1 MTHCI
6 SGLRKDMES
15 INYEIRNIFIII
27 RLKKI
32 STNFFLFDLHT
43 ALSVNKHIQSM
54 LPATGNN
61 NTGAPGEAKAKAK
74 KLKPTLQSRVVD
86 PVGVDIDPDS
96 TRVRIGIVA

>member
-1 MTHCI
+1 
-6 SGLRKDMES
+6 
-15 INYEIRNIFIII
+15 
-27 RLKKI
+27 
-32 STNFFLFDLHT
+32 
-43 ALSVNKHIQSM
+43 M